1 MLHSGCRLLY
11 ILATWPALQIR
22 AVSKPNSLFKVI
34 TSFQEHYSTTQKAVK
49 IMDDIII
56 DRKTGEVRDPP
67 GRLTDEQID
76 FWSDLLVEFI
86 TSGKVPEEK
95 TA

>member
-1 MLHSGCRLLY
+1 
-11 ILATWPALQIR
+11 
-22 AVSKPNSLFKVI
+22 
-34 TSFQEHYSTTQKAVK
+34 
-49 IMDDIII
+49 MDDIII

-67 GRLTDEQID
+67 GRLTEEQID